1 MNQFKSLN
9 KSESAIFDGTHLQGY
24 IDTSYEVLL
33 SVFGE
38 PTPGDGHKVDAE
50 WLLQLEDGRLATIY
64 NYKTGRNYLG
74 PDGLD
79 TGDIRDWHIGG
90 HDITVV
96 AAVSNIIKEHCE
108 KRIKELE

>member
-9 KSESAIFDGTHLQGY
+9 RSEGGIFDGTHLQGY
-24 IDTSYEVLL
+24 IWIDYAELV

-50 WLLQLEDGRLATIY
+50 WLLQLDDGRLATIY
-64 NYKTGRNYLG
+64 NYKSGHNYLG

-79 TGDIRDWHIGG
+79 TEMIRDWHIGG
-90 HDITVV
+90 NEETVV
-96 AAVSNIIKEHCE
+96 QTISSIITKHREE
-108 KRIKELE
+108 RIKELK